1 MNIKIFYDGINFRL
15 KGWRKVIKIIKS
27 IILNANRESGD
38 ITIIITDDATL
49 KGINKQ
55 FLKHNYFTD
64 VITFNYNME
73 NVVNGEV
80 YISIDTVRMN
90 ALNYK
95 VSLKEEI
102 RRVIIHG
109 ILHLVDYDDK
119 LPEEK
124 LQMRRKEDFWL
135 SLIED

>member
-1 MNIKIFYDGINFRL
+1 LNLRIFYDDINYRI
-15 KGWRKVIKIIKS
+15 KGWRKVIKILER
-27 IILNANRESGD
+27 IILDANRIPGD
-38 ITIIITDDATL
+38 IKIIITNDSAL
-49 KGINKQ
+49 KTINTQ

-64 VITFNYNME
+64 VITFNYCLG

-80 YISIDTVRMN
+80 YISIDTVKIN

-95 VSLKEEI
+95 VSLNEEI

-119 LPEEK
+119 FPK
-124 LQMRRKEDFWL
+124 DRIVMRKKEDFWL
-135 SLIED
+135 SLFED